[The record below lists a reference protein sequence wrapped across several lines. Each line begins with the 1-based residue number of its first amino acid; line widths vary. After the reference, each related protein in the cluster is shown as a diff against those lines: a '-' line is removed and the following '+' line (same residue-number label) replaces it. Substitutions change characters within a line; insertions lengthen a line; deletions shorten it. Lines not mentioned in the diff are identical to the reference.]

1 MDVEYPKKLTN
12 LHKDLLFLSERKN
25 IGKVEKLICSIED
38 KEKYVVH
45 IRTLKQALNNGL
57 ILKRVH
63 RVIKF
68 NQKLWLKPYIDVNT
82 KFRKEANREFEK
94 DFFKLINNSVF

>member
-1 MDVEYPKKLTN
+1 MDKEYPKKLTN

-45 IRTLKQALNNGL
+45 IRTLKQVLNYW
-57 ILKRVH
+57 
-63 RVIKF
+63 IKF
-68 NQKLWLKPYIDVNT
+68 
-82 KFRKEANREFEK
+82 
-94 DFFKLINNSVF
+94 